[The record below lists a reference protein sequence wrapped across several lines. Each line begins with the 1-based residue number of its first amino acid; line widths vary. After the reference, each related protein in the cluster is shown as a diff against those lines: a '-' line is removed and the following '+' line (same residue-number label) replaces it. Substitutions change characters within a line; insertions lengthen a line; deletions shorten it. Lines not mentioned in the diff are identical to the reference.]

1 MDTKESKSS
10 NFGVFLA
17 TFGGGGGGVL
27 HMLPFHHLYQN
38 RNWTSF

>member
-1 MDTKESKSS
+1 MHTKETKGS

-27 HMLPFHHLYQN
+27 HMLLLHHLYQN
-38 RNWTSF
+38 RNLTGF